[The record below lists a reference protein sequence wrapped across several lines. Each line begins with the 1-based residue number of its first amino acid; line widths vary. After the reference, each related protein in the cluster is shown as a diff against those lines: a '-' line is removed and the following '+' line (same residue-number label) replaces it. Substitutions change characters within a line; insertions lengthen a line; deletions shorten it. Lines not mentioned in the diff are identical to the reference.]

1 MYGDTDVIRKQVDRL
16 REQGGDIRS
25 LADQLVAQVEAIAW
39 SGRAADTMRERMR
52 ERAGRL
58 REVAAR
64 HDSAADSL
72 DKHVDE
78 VDLTKETIATTERKV
93 DGLVTDA
100 RARIAAVHA
109 AAERHGEVQRVPD
122 PVDEQLVAFVP
133 PERGHRDWLGVDLPG
148 L

>member
-1 MYGDTDVIRKQVDRL
+1 MYGDTDVIRKQVVRL

-25 LADQLVAQVEAIAW
+25 MADQLVSQVEGIAW

-64 HDSAADSL
+64 HESAADSL

-78 VDLTKETIATTERKV
+78 VELAKETIAAVERKAE
-93 DGLVTDA
+93 GLVSDA
-100 RARIAAVHA
+100 RARIAAVERA
-109 AAERHGEVQRVPD
+109 ASLDGDVHRTPD
-122 PVDEQLVAFVP
+122 PVDEQLAGFVA